1 MRWQINV
8 WPGRRARACGQTT
21 MLALCSCPTSDSRS
35 LLVASFPGLHR
46 SSALFVLQATIAAV
60 EAWERGYLL
69 VQQGGST
76 SEVWIEGARVSE
88 LEALARISVSSSIP
102 KKMRHVDGPSRFLT
116 FSGKPRRAQVFSSS
130 ERIVFAIVALM
141 GSNCNNIIKK
151 MLQVSSLAG

>member
-1 MRWQINV
+1 MY
-8 WPGRRARACGQTT
+8 GLGGARACSQTT
-21 MLALCSCPTSDSRS
+21 MLASCSCPTIDSRS
-35 LLVASFPGLHR
+35 
-46 SSALFVLQATIAAV
+46 
-60 EAWERGYLL
+60 LL

-76 SEVWIEGARVSE
+76 SEVWIEGAQLSE

-102 KKMRHVDGPSRFLT
+102 KKMRHVDGPSRFST

-130 ERIVFAIVALM
+130 ERIVFAIVALR